1 MLVSL
6 EVFNALLFRI
16 NLAPMVFCFVLNTVF
31 SESYPRPSGE
41 VLSNQLR
48 GLVFDCCWPS
58 WLGRGL
64 PQGVR
69 DERRAGA
76 LASREPASDGEAA
89 GGRLDVAQI
98 HLVRACLAV

>member
-48 GLVFDCCWPS
+48 GLVF
-58 WLGRGL
+58 GL
-64 PQGVR
+64 
-69 DERRAGA
+69 
-76 LASREPASDGEAA
+76 L
-89 GGRLDVAQI
+89 
-98 HLVRACLAV
+98 LAVLAWTGSAPGGAG